1 MHPSW
6 HGTEE
11 EKAAMFAP
19 PLSARGG
26 SSCPCHT
33 ISKTNCAPGSL
44 SKAGSTEVSRLS
56 CRQHAINLGS
66 DFRAVEAHLVRN
78 STLYIKSSE
87 GQSRAH
93 MPSKNLGK
101 ISISASK

>member
-11 EKAAMFAP
+11 KKAMFAP

-26 SSCPCHT
+26 SPCPCHT

-44 SKAGSTEVSRLS
+44 SKAGSTEASRLS
-56 CRQHAINLGS
+56 YRQHAINLGS
-66 DFRAVEAHLVRN
+66 DFGAVEAHLVRN
-78 STLYIKSSE
+78 STLWIKSFE

-93 MPSKNLGK
+93 TPSKNLGE